1 MDPSTSRPAVV
12 IDNGTGYTKIG
23 FAGNVEP
30 CFILPTVVAAN
41 ESFVNQPR
49 ALTKNSNCLA
59 QHSAGVMADLDFFI
73 GDEAL
78 TRSKSSSN
86 YNLTYPIEHG
96 QVDNWDSM
104 ERFWQQCIFNYLRCD
119 PEDHYFLLTES
130 PMTAPENREYTGEI
144 MFETFNVRGLY
155 IAVQPVLALAAGYTA
170 SKVGTLSLTTLLP
183 VVFWILMINRGR
195 IFSDCLRGKTPP
207 QEANAKCEMTGVVVD
222 IGDGATHV
230 VPVAEGYVIGSSI
243 KSIPVSGKDVTL
255 FVQQLMKERG
265 EHVPAEDSFEIA
277 RKVKEM
283 HCYTCS
289 DIVKEFNKHD
299 KEPGKYIKHWRGTKP
314 KTGAPYSCDVGYER
328 FLGPEVFFSPE
339 IYNSD
344 FTSPLPEVIDKC
356 IQSAPIDTRR
366 ALYKNIVLSGGSTM
380 FKDFHRRLQRD
391 LKKIVDDR
399 ILASDARLGGNV
411 QAQPVEVNVVS
422 NPIQRYAVWFGGSV
436 LASTPEFFAACH
448 TKAEYEEYGASIC
461 RTNPVFKGMY

>member
-12 IDNGTGYTKIG
+12 IDNGTGYTKMG

-30 CFILPTVVAAN
+30 SFILPTVVAVN
-41 ESFVNQPR
+41 ESFINQPR
-49 ALTKNSNCLA
+49 ALTKSSNLA
-59 QHSAGVMADLDFFI
+59 QYSAGVMADLDFFI
-73 GDEAL
+73 GEEAL
-78 TRSKSSSN
+78 SRSKSSST
-86 YNLTYPIEHG
+86 YNLSYPIKHG
-96 QVDNWDSM
+96 QVDNWDAM

-144 MFETFNVRGLY
+144 MFETFNVPGLY

-170 SKVGTLSLTTLLP
+170 SK
-183 VVFWILMINRGR
+183 
-195 IFSDCLRGKTPP
+195 
-207 QEANAKCEMTGVVVD
+207 CEMTGVVVD
-222 IGDGATHV
+222 VGDGATHV

-243 KSIPVSGKDVTL
+243 KSIPVAGKDVTL
-255 FVQQLMKERG
+255 FIQQLM
-265 EHVPAEDSFEIA
+265 
-277 RKVKEM
+277 
-283 HCYTCS
+283 
-289 DIVKEFNKHD
+289 KEFNKHD
-299 KEPGKYIKHWRGTKP
+299 KEPGKYIKQWRGTKP

-328 FLGPEVFFSPE
+328 FLGPEVFFNPE

-344 FTSPLPEVIDKC
+344 FTTPLPDVIDKC

-399 ILASDARLGGNV
+399 VHASDARLGGNV
-411 QAQPVEVNVVS
+411 KAQPVEVNVVS

-448 TKAEYEEYGASIC
+448 TKTEYEEYGASIC

>member
-12 IDNGTGYTKIG
+12 IDNGTGYTKMG

-49 ALTKNSNCLA
+49 ALTKGSNWLA

-73 GDEAL
+73 GEEAL
-78 TRSKSSSN
+78 SRSKSSSN
-86 YNLTYPIEHG
+86 YNLSNPIKHG

-144 MFETFNVRGLY
+144 MFETFNVPGLY

-170 SKVGTLSLTTLLP
+170 SK
-183 VVFWILMINRGR
+183 
-195 IFSDCLRGKTPP
+195 
-207 QEANAKCEMTGVVVD
+207 CEMTGVVVD
-222 IGDGATHV
+222 VGDGATHV

-243 KSIPVSGKDVTL
+243 KSIPISGKDVTL

-265 EHVPAEDSFEIA
+265 EQLPAEDSFEIA

-299 KEPGKYIKHWRGTKP
+299 KEPGKYTKHWRGTKP

-339 IYNSD
+339 IFYSD
-344 FTSPLPEVIDKC
+344 FMTPLPEVIDRC

-411 QAQPVEVNVVS
+411 KAQPVEVNVVS

-448 TKAEYEEYGASIC
+448 TKTEYEEYGASIC

>member
-1 MDPSTSRPAVV
+1 MDPSTSRSAVV
-12 IDNGTGYTKIG
+12 IDNGTGYTKMG

-30 CFILPTVVAAN
+30 SFILPTVVAVN
-41 ESFVNQPR
+41 ESFINQPR
-49 ALTKNSNCLA
+49 ALTKSSNLA
-59 QHSAGVMADLDFFI
+59 QYSAGVMADLDFFI
-73 GDEAL
+73 GEEAVS
-78 TRSKSSSN
+78 RSKSSST
-86 YNLTYPIEHG
+86 YNLSYPIKHG
-96 QVDNWDSM
+96 QVDNWDAM

-144 MFETFNVRGLY
+144 MFETFNVPGLY

-170 SKVGTLSLTTLLP
+170 SK
-183 VVFWILMINRGR
+183 
-195 IFSDCLRGKTPP
+195 
-207 QEANAKCEMTGVVVD
+207 CEMTGIVVD
-222 IGDGATHV
+222 VGDGATHV

-243 KSIPVSGKDVTL
+243 KSIPVAGKDVTL
-255 FVQQLMKERG
+255 FIQQLM
-265 EHVPAEDSFEIA
+265 
-277 RKVKEM
+277 
-283 HCYTCS
+283 
-289 DIVKEFNKHD
+289 KEFNKHD
-299 KEPGKYIKHWRGTKP
+299 KEPGKYIKQWRGTKP

-328 FLGPEVFFSPE
+328 FLGPEVFFNPE

-344 FTSPLPEVIDKC
+344 FTTPLPDVIDKC

-399 ILASDARLGGNV
+399 VHASDARLGGNV
-411 QAQPVEVNVVS
+411 KAQPVEVNVVS